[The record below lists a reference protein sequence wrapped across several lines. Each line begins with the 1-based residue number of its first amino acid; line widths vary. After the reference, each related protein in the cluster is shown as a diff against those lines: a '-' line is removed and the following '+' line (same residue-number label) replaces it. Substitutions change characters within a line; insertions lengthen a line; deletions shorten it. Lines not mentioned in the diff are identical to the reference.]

1 MAGMKEQ
8 EKKIIN
14 LQRRRNFAWVA
25 CFALLFGML
34 MMPMTPTMPQTQGEQ
49 VAWPRLCSGYG
60 SSLAVTY
67 PGLVD
72 QRVPDHA
79 HAAMQGCS
87 CCSGSLTM
95 VAIPANMSFGFY
107 AFVPPMHFPT
117 AVVVF
122 PAPAR
127 LQWPI
132 PRASPR
138 V

>member
-8 EKKIIN
+8 EKKIIS
-14 LQRRRNFAWVA
+14 LQRRRTFAWVA

-34 MMPMTPTMPQTQGEQ
+34 VMPMTPTMPQPQGEQ
-49 VAWPRLCSGYG
+49 VAWHSLCGGNG
-60 SSLAVTY
+60 SSPAVTY
-67 PGLVD
+67 PVLAD
-72 QRVPDHA
+72 QRVPDHG

-87 CCSGSLTM
+87 CCSGSLSM
-95 VAIPANMSFGFY
+95 VAVPTSMSFGFF
-107 AFVPPMHFPT
+107 ALVPQLHFPT

-127 LQWPI
+127 LQWPT